1 MSSNNPRLSD
11 DDKAN
16 INKFLEFMTAKYLKR
31 DEKTGKY
38 SKRVTHTL
46 MGKLH
51 ESRPY
56 RGCFHISGKD
66 YDRFIKMYKSV
77 YGKIPLHIVERPN
90 ETGKMVGPFIV
101 DIDYK
106 TKSNERL
113 YTNNHIESII
123 NICND
128 LFVKYLDI
136 DEGKLK
142 AYVLEKDEP
151 TLETKENKETKEKT
165 IRYKDGFHIYYDIP
179 LSCNKRLFFFD
190 KIKSKIE
197 NENLFGDI
205 DQMSSY
211 DEIVD
216 ESVMISNG
224 MLMFGSQKEGR
235 NPYELTYVYNSEIEK
250 EPIEDYKNPDDL
262 ISLFSL
268 QQYNDDDDT
277 EFVEKYLSEEKSI
290 NDNVYSRE
298 DRKNKK
304 DKKSSHKD
312 PNDNNSIDIIQSKYA
327 PGGSFSL
334 NNFPD
339 EYKGVLDLVNM
350 LSVKRATEFHPW
362 IRVCWA
368 LHGISPRLYNLF
380 VHFSRKAPNFDESGC
395 YRAWSKANRDGAKLT
410 ISSLKIWAKEDN
422 PEMFKQIYYRKL
434 RELAMKIENPNHD
447 DIANIIVAMYNDIY
461 KCANIKNNS
470 WYEYQNHRWVSVD
483 SAYTLQERI
492 ASEVSKELFKI
503 NEFLWTDATDK
514 KDAHRDDSIKQI
526 KKLCDTVLKLK
537 DQNYGT
543 TLIKTCARKFY
554 DPKFEESLDA
564 NPYLIGFEN
573 GVYDLKAMSFRPGM
587 TDDRLTMSTHY
598 DYHEFSEN
606 DDDIKKI
613 NAFIKKIQPKDH
625 IRDYVLR
632 LFSSCLDGKNKDQQ
646 FRIFTGFGSN
656 GKSKII
662 DLLTET
668 LGQYAGSLP
677 PEILTIRN
685 NSPNGATPYLADKR
699 GKRFLILQEPE
710 GDSTIQVGKMKGL
723 TGGDKVPARKLFGDP
738 FEYTPQFKMIL
749 VCNKLPKIPSDDG
762 GTWRR
767 IRVTRFDSKFV
778 KTFAEV
784 NEDKHHYLA
793 DLSIDEERLKE
804 WAPAFM
810 WMLIN
815 IYYVKYMKPLEEG
828 GGLNEPEEVREYT
841 EKYRKESD
849 VFFEFLKEMIDV
861 TGNDNDSEKT
871 VLLFSQFKDWHRDNY
886 NHATKCAR
894 KDLEEYLEEKRGL
907 RIEKG
912 VVYGVRGAWDK
923 LDSDDDEK
931 DKEKEKEK
939 KKKHN

>member
-1 MSSNNPRLSD
+1 MSSNNNRLSD
-11 DDKAN
+11 DDKVN
-16 INKFLEFMTAKYLKR
+16 ISKFLEFMTAKYLKK
-31 DEKTGKY
+31 DEKTDKY
-38 SKRVTHTL
+38 TKRVTHTL

-66 YDRFIKMYKSV
+66 YDRFIKMYKNV

-113 YTNNHIESII
+113 YTCKHIESII
-123 NICND
+123 NICD
-128 LFVKYLDI
+128 ELFVKYLDI
-136 DEGKLK
+136 NENELK

-165 IRYKDGFHIYYDIP
+165 IRYKDGFHIYYNIP

-197 NENLFGDI
+197 NQNIFGDI
-205 DQMSSY
+205 DQTSSY

-235 NPYELTYVYNSEIEK
+235 SPYKLTYVYNSEVEK
-250 EPIEDYKNPDDL
+250 EPIEDYQNPDDL

-277 EFVEKYLSEEKSI
+277 EFVEKYHSEEKSL
-290 NDNVYSRE
+290 NEKGNLRE
-298 DRKNKK
+298 ERKNKK
-304 DKKSSHKD
+304 DKKI
-312 PNDNNSIDIIQSKYA
+312 NNNHVDQNNNQDIHIECKYS
-327 PGGSFSL
+327 PSGSYSL

-339 EYKGVLDLVNM
+339 EYKGVYELVNM

-380 VHFSRKAPNFDESGC
+380 VHFSRKAPNFDEAGC
-395 YRAWSKANRDGAKLT
+395 YKVWSKANRDGAKLS

-422 PEMFKQIYYRKL
+422 PEMFKKIYYGKL
-434 RELAMKIENPNHD
+434 KELAMKIENPNHD
-447 DIANIIVAMYNDIY
+447 DIANIIVAMYNDVY

-470 WYEYQNHRWVSVD
+470 WYEYQYHRWVSVD

-503 NEFLWTDATDK
+503 NEYLWSDATNK
-514 KDAHRDDSIKQI
+514 TDAHRDDSIKQI

-573 GVYDLKAMSFRPGM
+573 GVFDLKSMSFRPGM
-587 TDDRLTMSTHY
+587 PDDRLTMSTHY

-606 DDDIKKI
+606 DDDIQRI

-625 IRDYVLR
+625 MRDYVLR

-668 LGQYAGSLP
+668 LGQYAASLP

-767 IRVTRFDSKFV
+767 IRVTRFESKFV
-778 KTFAEV
+778 KSFAEV
-784 NEDKHHYLA
+784 NESKHHYLA
-793 DLSIDEERLKE
+793 DLSIDEEKLKE

-810 WMLIN
+810 WMLIH
-815 IYYVKYMKPLEEG
+815 IYYVKYIKPLEEG

-849 VFFEFLKEMIDV
+849 IFFEFLTEMVDI
-861 TGNDNDSEKT
+861 TGDNNDSERIS
-871 VLLFSQFKDWHRDNY
+871 LLFTQFNSWHRDNY
-886 NHATKCAR
+886 NQGTKCAR
-894 KDLEEYLEEKRGL
+894 KDLEEYLVDKRNL
-907 RIEKG
+907 KIEKG
-912 VVYGVRGAWDK
+912 VVYGIRGAWDK
-923 LDSDDDEK
+923 IDDDDDDK
-931 DKEKEKEK
+931 DRK
-939 KKKHN
+939 KK